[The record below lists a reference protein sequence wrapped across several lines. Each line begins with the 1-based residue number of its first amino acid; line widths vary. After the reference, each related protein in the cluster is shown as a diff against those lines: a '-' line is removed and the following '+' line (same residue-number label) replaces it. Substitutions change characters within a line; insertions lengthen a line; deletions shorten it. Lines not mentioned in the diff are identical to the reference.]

1 MDSEGETPTY
11 SPIQT
16 YDECLTTESHMS
28 LTTYIKK
35 IKTFTEKQ
43 EALLRSHLLLDIKL
57 ENIEHEYFINRER
70 R

>member
-1 MDSEGETPTY
+1 
-11 SPIQT
+11 
-16 YDECLTTESHMS
+16 MS

-43 EALLRSHLLLDIKL
+43 EALLRSHLILEITL
-57 ENIEHEYFINRER
+57 ENIEHEYFMNRER

>member
-1 MDSEGETPTY
+1 
-11 SPIQT
+11 
-16 YDECLTTESHMS
+16 MS

-43 EALLRSHLLLDIKL
+43 EALIRSHIILDIKL
-57 ENIEHEYFINRER
+57 ETIEHEYFMNRER

>member
-1 MDSEGETPTY
+1 
-11 SPIQT
+11 
-16 YDECLTTESHMS
+16 MS

-43 EALLRSHLLLDIKL
+43 EALIRSHIVLEIKL
-57 ENIEHEYFINRER
+57 PNIEHEYFINRER

>member
-1 MDSEGETPTY
+1 MGSEGETPVY

-16 YDECLTTESHMS
+16 YDEYLTTESHMS

-43 EALLRSHLLLDIKL
+43 EALLRSHLLLDIQL
-57 ENIEHEYFINRER
+57 ENIEHEWFINREKR
-70 R
+70 

>member
-1 MDSEGETPTY
+1 
-11 SPIQT
+11 
-16 YDECLTTESHMS
+16 MS

-35 IKTFTEKQ
+35 LRTFTEKQ
-43 EALLRSHLLLDIKL
+43 EALIRSHLVLDIKL

>member
-1 MDSEGETPTY
+1 
-11 SPIQT
+11 
-16 YDECLTTESHMS
+16 MS

-35 IKTFTEKQ
+35 LRTFTEKQ
-43 EALLRSHLLLDIKL
+43 ESLIRSHLVLDIKL

>member
-16 YDECLTTESHMS
+16 YDEYLVMESHMS

-35 IKTFTEKQ
+35 LKTFTEKQ
-43 EALLRSHLLLDIKL
+43 EALIRSHLVLDIQL
-57 ENIEHEYFINRER
+57 EQIEHEYFINRER